1 MTMCLVYKSIINI
14 LIFNMRKSSFGKL
27 APTDAI
33 NISQTEALYFN
44 TSLMKAGE
52 HKLKTAL

>member
-1 MTMCLVYKSIINI
+1 MCLVYKSIINI

-33 NISQTEALYFN
+33 NISQTRGKQRHSTL
-44 TSLMKAGE
+44 T
-52 HKLKTAL
+52 HP